1 MALDVGKALKSKTL
15 VVGVL
20 SMSLLMSA
28 SNAVSGTIPAM
39 KEAFSDY
46 SAANVELLTTVPT
59 IGSMVGTALTGLFA
73 NAIGRKKIAMAGF
86 LISAVTGVIPAF
98 FPYYWPILISRMF
111 FGFGSALFVTLSVSY
126 ITDLYD
132 GDMQRKLLGWRQAVG
147 NLGDVVLL
155 FVASL
160 LITINWQSTYL
171 IFFLLFVPMVLVGM
185 FIPKEFDDFSIRSAL
200 VDDEGH
206 VVDKSA
212 SQKQTT
218 NWQVLWLAFIFLVV
232 SMIYNVMSIKLASYV
247 VDEGI
252 GSASLATLIFSF
264 LVVAT
269 ILSGVLFDK
278 VAKVTKRLTVTISEV
293 VIGICFIATALT
305 KNVPLMFA
313 LVLIAGFAWGIINPA
328 LTARFVDYS
337 PAHSMNLTTSIV
349 IIGINIGCLI
359 SPYFF
364 ALTASVFGNSSAG
377 FAIIV
382 GGALYFVMVVIE
394 LITLKV
400 DKKLTV

>member
-46 SAANVELLTTVPT
+46 STANVELLTTVPT

-86 LISAVTGVIPAF
+86 FISAVTGVIPAF

-185 FIPKEFDDFSIRSAL
+185 FIPKEFDNFSIRSAL

-218 NWQVLWLAFIFLVV
+218 NWQVLWLAFIFLMV
-232 SMIYNVMSIKLASYV
+232 SMLYNACPSSSPATWSMKVSA
-247 VDEGI
+247 
-252 GSASLATLIFSF
+252 ASLATLIFSF

-364 ALTASVFGNSSAG
+364 ALTASIFGNSSAG

>member
-15 VVGVL
+15 VVGIL

-185 FIPKEFDDFSIRSAL
+185 FIPKEFDNFSIRSAL
-200 VDDEGH
+200 
-206 VVDKSA
+206 VDKSA

-218 NWQVLWLAFIFLVV
+218 NWQVLWLAFIFLAV

-305 KNVPLMFA
+305 RNVPLMFA

-349 IIGINIGCLI
+349 IIGINIGCLV